1 VTLRDPA
8 DELLDLFT
16 LEELDA
22 NLYRAPNP
30 TQSTEYRPTLYGGQV
45 AAQALLAAAHTVPEG
60 RQPHSIH
67 GYFLRAGRF
76 TRPTVMAVDRDRDGR
91 SFSARHVNA
100 LQDGEV
106 IFSALASFHEPEP
119 GVEYE
124 KAALRLDVDGPE
136 MVPATRADEDR
147 IGHDVMFDVRYLPP
161 GDAAFP
167 WVSSRMWVRPR
178 TTLPDDPVM
187 RACVLTYMSDMG
199 WAFREVTTSDG
210 RHIGGP
216 SIDHAVWFQRL
227 APVGD
232 WMLIDLEPLS
242 VAGVRGV
249 YSGTI
254 HHCDGALAALIA
266 QETLL
271 RPVDFG

>member
-1 VTLRDPA
+1 VTSRDPA
-8 DELLDLFT
+8 DALVDLLT
-16 LEELDA
+16 LEEIDT
-22 NLYRAPNP
+22 NLYRAWNP
-30 TQSTEYRPTLYGGQV
+30 PDGAEYRPSLYGGQV
-45 AAQALLAAAHTVPEG
+45 AAQALLAASHTVPDG

-67 GYFLRAGRF
+67 GYFLRAGRH

-106 IFSALASFHEPEP
+106 IFSALASFHDTED
-119 GVEYE
+119 GVDYE
-124 KAALRLDVDGPE
+124 KPSLRLDVPGPDS
-136 MVPATRADEDR
+136 VPEADPDDR
-147 IGHDVMFDVRYLPP
+147 IGHNVMFDVRYVPP
-161 GDAAFP
+161 GEFEFP
-167 WVSSRMWVRPR
+167 WVSGRMWVRPR

-187 RACVLTYMSDMG
+187 RAAVLTYVSDMG
-199 WAFREVTTSDG
+199 WAFRDVTTSDG

-232 WMLIDLEPLS
+232 WLLIDLEPMS
-242 VAGVRGV
+242 VSGVRGV
-249 YSGTI
+249 YTGTI
-254 HHCDGALAALIA
+254 HHRDGALAALLA

-271 RPVDFG
+271 RAVDRP